1 MRTTTQ
7 ERRKKQQVRAFP
19 FVTAPGSGV
28 ILWWYLIITR
38 IIECLSGRRGDTSGY
53 LRQCRGGARTG
64 VGRGSRHTI
73 YCESVKMQKR

>member
-1 MRTTTQ
+1 MRTATQ

-38 IIECLSGRRGDTSGY
+38 INRVSIWAEGGIPQDTSGSVGEV
-53 LRQCRGGARTG
+53 RGPESG
-64 VGRGSRHTI
+64 VGVDTQYTVDG
-73 YCESVKMQKR
+73 